1 MVNYVFVTFPCGIP
15 RQVWCL
21 IISALDLCSL
31 FLLILKLVTFIKL
44 DKVVKINST
53 FCFDYHKCERPRMEN
68 TLTPKYVPIRDPIV
82 VFTYHYDMKIVS
94 FTS

>member
-1 MVNYVFVTFPCGIP
+1 M
-15 RQVWCL
+15 
-21 IISALDLCSL
+21 

-53 FCFDYHKCERPRMEN
+53 FCFDYHKGERPRMEN
-68 TLTPKYVPIRDPIV
+68 TLTPKYVPIRCPIV